1 MGRIEKSS
9 EGGVRRRGLSGFSE
23 RTPGARKTVV
33 GIAGAEGQIWRTNME
48 SQALEPTAPKCG
60 RPRGWWRGWGGVG
73 GRETLRRVKGRAAR
87 RAGGP
92 KAHREAIAERTG
104 AQDCWG
110 RRRPRGDNGRRVQ
123 KTAPGPDRPSEAPE
137 QAGDRE
143 SVWGGA
149 ANPAWKKEGAAS
161 LRLGGSQHIEDSWLL
176 RWGAGGCRLEHGAR
190 KGKGGPFRREI
201 SDEQAPVRGWLWAK
215 GKDGRGSNIV
225 WEGGPP
231 PGWVCLFFQ
240 HSR

>member
-1 MGRIEKSS
+1 M
-9 EGGVRRRGLSGFSE
+9 
-23 RTPGARKTVV
+23 
-33 GIAGAEGQIWRTNME
+33 GAECRRQHQGRTDRQRPPSRQVTV
-48 SQALEPTAPKCG
+48 SQSG
-60 RPRGWWRGWGGVG
+60 
-73 GRETLRRVKGRAAR
+73 
-87 RAGGP
+87 
-92 KAHREAIAERTG
+92 
-104 AQDCWG
+104 
-110 RRRPRGDNGRRVQ
+110 
-123 KTAPGPDRPSEAPE
+123 
-137 QAGDRE
+137 
-143 SVWGGA
+143 GGA